1 MRAGGAAEVT
11 PAKISRRST
20 KITEFRHADR
30 RSLSGL
36 MTIAPCWL
44 PLWRRPESSRARL
57 SWLKLDHLSDAIF
70 PFLSVGLLRLPTRV
84 AWQRRVRSLDRRH
97 DVVLARCVDVRVLRV
112 FRNIFNT
119 DTGLSRFGRT
129 AVAGAGGG
137 TAAITCWNDGSIV
150 TP

>member
-11 PAKISRRST
+11 SAKISRRSM

-57 SWLKLDHLSDAIF
+57 SWLKPDHPSDAIF
-70 PFLSVGLLRLPTRV
+70 PFLSVALLRLPTRV

-97 DVVLARCVDVRVLRV
+97 DVVPTLASRASVVLARCVDVRVLRV
-112 FRNIFNT
+112 PHRR
-119 DTGLSRFGRT
+119 GGR
-129 AVAGAGGG
+129 GG
-137 TAAITCWNDGSIV
+137 TAAITCSGWALRGRK
-150 TP
+150 